1 MKPPYLIVS
10 GDFVKA
16 GGMNQPNYE
25 LARYLA
31 EEGFATHLVGYRVAD
46 DLARQPFVTFH
57 RVPKLA
63 TSYFL
68 SQPLINGFGRRW
80 ARKIAAADGRV
91 IVNGG
96 CCDWDDINWVH
107 HVQAV
112 FAPQV
117 AAGWARR
124 LKNRLQRRG
133 DLAAERRIV
142 PRARLA
148 ITDTKRMKRD
158 IVERLGFPAE
168 RAHTVYLGID
178 PALFRPPA
186 ADERAAARARIGAGT
201 ADSVPG
207 RPLVAFVGA
216 LGDTRKGFDT
226 LFKAW
231 SALCAEPAWDADL
244 VVVAIG
250 AELPAWKA
258 RAASARIA
266 PRMHFLGF
274 DRDDTF
280 IARVLWGCDALVLP
294 SRYEGYGRP
303 VQEALCCGLPALVT
317 RASGIAE
324 QYPAELDDL
333 IIPNADDVADLVA
346 RLARWRSAADLW
358 REKIRPFSAA
368 LRDHTWL
375 RMAQQ
380 TVAIIEDYRSSA
392 ARDSRFSDLPLD
404 GSTRYGY
411 RAMDPPN
418 MARHA
423 RLLARRPSG
432 RMV

>member
-31 EEGFATHLVGYRVAD
+31 GEGFETHLAGYRVAD
-46 DLARQPFVTFH
+46 DLARHPGVTFH
-57 RVPKLA
+57 RVPKPA
-63 TSYFL
+63 GSYFL
-68 SQPLINGFGRRW
+68 SQPLMNRLGRRW
-80 ARKIAAADGRV
+80 ARAIAAAEGRV
-91 IVNGG
+91 IVNGA

-117 AAGWARR
+117 TAGWARR
-124 LKNRLQRRG
+124 LKNRAQRHV

-142 PRARLA
+142 PRAKLA
-148 ITDTKRMKRD
+148 ITDTERMKHD

-168 RAHTVYLGID
+168 RAHAVYPGID

-186 ADERAAARARIGAGT
+186 TDERAAARARIGAVRS
-201 ADSVPG
+201 DSVRE
-207 RPLVAFVGA
+207 RPLVAFIGA

-226 LFKAW
+226 LFGAW
-231 SALCAEPAWDADL
+231 AVLCAERAWDADL
-244 VVVAIG
+244 VVVATG
-250 AELPAWKA
+250 GELPAWKA
-258 RAASARIA
+258 RAASAGIASRI
-266 PRMHFLGF
+266 RFLGF

-303 VQEALCCGLPALVT
+303 VQEALCCGIPALVS

-324 QYPAELDDL
+324 QYPAELADL
-333 IIPNADDVADLVA
+333 IIPDAEDVADLAA
-346 RLARWRSAADLW
+346 RLARWRNASDAW

-368 LRDHTWL
+368 LREHTWR
-375 RMAQQ
+375 RMAEQI
-380 TVAIIEDYRSSA
+380 VAIIERHRDQSGTMRDIQRSGFA
-392 ARDSRFSDLPLD
+392 A
-404 GSTRYGY
+404 
-411 RAMDPPN
+411 
-418 MARHA
+418 
-423 RLLARRPSG
+423 
-432 RMV
+432 